1 MPTRKKFKAKAK
13 DRKVVASSVSVQEVV
28 SNSSSDSSPPNDFK
42 DLSQCRRSEIQ
53 GQLSKAKNLLKN
65 QNYDG
70 ASQTF
75 LQGLHDLKPV
85 ELEIC
90 GTNFAYGHALSLLKM
105 SLQLG
110 QVLSVAHIE
119 QALRVLSMTIKEDVV
134 SLIDRK
140 ACKLFMFLLVRH
152 MKLSCFCTDFLE
164 LDIVKAC
171 LDTVMHCGDSI
182 LQEQSGDAGSN
193 DLPPMT
199 PKEVT
204 HCTALIDEAKE
215 IFLECVANVQAQVP
229 SDDLDDISEVIR
241 NLDIHD
247 LNSMDDGQWMTDRAL
262 QTGISLFL
270 PCTLESGFTTV
281 KLDP

>member
-42 DLSQCRRSEIQ
+42 DLSQCRRSNIQ
-53 GQLSKAKNLLKN
+53 GQLSKAKKLLKN
-65 QNYDG
+65 QDYDG
-70 ASQTF
+70 ASEIF
-75 LQGLHDLKPV
+75 LQGLHDLKPA

-110 QVLSVAHIE
+110 QVLSVAHLE
-119 QALRVLSMTIKEDVV
+119 QALGVLAMTIKEDVV
-134 SLIDRK
+134 SIIDRK

-171 LDTVMHCGDSI
+171 LDTVMHCGD
-182 LQEQSGDAGSN
+182 LLLEEQSDAGSN

-204 HCTALIDEAKE
+204 HCTAFIDEAKE